1 MKADRKR
8 RRCPVCQ
15 SINLYKRSWATL
27 WQKKS
32 KMKDKYDKKMIKALE
47 SKTKKYRCM
56 NCKSEFDAPLDIKE
70 EKLEIHRNNVVV
82 GYCKD

>member
-1 MKADRKR
+1 
-8 RRCPVCQ
+8 
-15 SINLYKRSWATL
+15 
-27 WQKKS
+27 
-32 KMKDKYDKKMIKALE
+32 MKDKYDKKMIKALE